1 MQEKNL
7 PMTSA
12 AVCHFCHHEFSL
24 DAKEGRSLPKVTSD
38 CRPAA
43 RTGAL
48 AVCPSCCLTQT
59 IVDDDWRAAAEAAY
73 REYAIYEAGGGAEQK
88 VASGSG
94 LQSRSKVIVERLAQR
109 QVLPASGAWLDFGC
123 GNGGFLRAFAERFPS
138 WQLEGAET
146 DQRHLAELQSI
157 AGFRRLHGVD
167 VSQLSGFYEGV
178 SLVHVLEHIAA
189 PTPVLAALRGRTIP
203 GGFLFIEVP
212 SWRTNPFALMIADH
226 ASHFTPATLQMV
238 VSASGWTAEAAR
250 EDWVPKE
257 LSLVARNGGEDAVA
271 VAHLDYA
278 EEKEA
283 LQSAVRWLAA
293 VMGEA
298 QQVASGSANFGLF
311 GSAIAATWLYQGMSD
326 RVRFFVDEDPQR
338 VGRTHL
344 GLPILSPEQVPAEA
358 DVFVGVSPTIS
369 GTLMSRLESGPG
381 RFHAVSGLPA
391 SGIAT
396 LC

>member
-1 MQEKNL
+1 
-7 PMTSA
+7 MTSA
-12 AVCHFCHHEFSL
+12 AACHFCHHEFSVK
-24 DAKEGRSLPKVTSD
+24 ASERCSLPRVTSD

-94 LQSRSKVIVERLAQR
+94 LQSRSKVLVDRLVQR
-109 QVLPASGAWLDFGC
+109 QILPSSGTWLDFGC

-138 WQLEGAET
+138 WQFEGAET
-146 DQRHLAELQSI
+146 DQRYLADLQSI

-167 VSQLSGFYEGV
+167 TGQLSGSYAGV
-178 SLVHVLEHIAA
+178 SLVHVLEHIAT
-189 PTPVLAALRGRTIP
+189 PTPVLASLRGRVVP

-238 VSASGWTAEAAR
+238 VNASGWTAEAAR

-257 LSLVARNGGEDAVA
+257 LSLVARNGDEDAVA
-271 VAHLDYA
+271 GTRLDYLD
-278 EEKEA
+278 EEEA
-283 LQSAVRWLAA
+283 LHSAVRWLAA
-293 VMGEA
+293 ARGEA

-358 DVFVGVSPTIS
+358 DVFVGVSPAIS
-369 GTLMSRLESGPG
+369 GKLMARLQSGRSRY
-381 RFHAVSGLPA
+381 RAVSSLPP
-391 SGIAT
+391 SGIASV
-396 LC
+396 C